1 MAVQAGAAVV
11 LLAAAVLALRP
22 PAANVADTVSN
33 TTLTVDESAKVDLA
47 RPFVDTPADS
57 WAEGETGIVPPAA
70 VAIGRYSAD
79 QVATVMGAVRRL
91 IATSRLN
98 RYVIET
104 HDAEPVL
111 ALLAPHQAEEM
122 RTQRANNEAGNWRL
136 SVRIARGYELLP
148 VTPRATGTMAVL
160 VNAKGELVIRTNYLV
175 AYAFDAPDP
184 SSLDGPL
191 DIVAVDRWEA
201 DYIWVDDE
209 RYDAGSQGIYYGD
222 FRGFQYSVNCALP
235 SGIIAPAYSDPT
247 TVRPHG
253 PNAPPESYFD
263 PNAPMQTVGGC

>member
-1 MAVQAGAAVV
+1 MIAVQAGAAVV

-33 TTLTVDESAKVDLA
+33 TTLTVDEVAKVDLTK
-47 RPFVDTPADS
+47 PFVDTPADS
-57 WAEGETGIVPPAA
+57 WAEGEAGIVVPGA
-70 VAIGRYSAD
+70 VAIGRYSAE
-79 QVATVMGAVRRL
+79 QVATVMGTVRQL
-91 IATSRLN
+91 IVTSRLN

-122 RTQRANNEAGNWRL
+122 RTQRANNDVGNWRL

-148 VTPRATGTMAVL
+148 VTPRVTGTMAVL
-160 VNAKGELVIRTNYLV
+160 VDN
-175 AYAFDAPDP
+175 
-184 SSLDGPL
+184 
-191 DIVAVDRWEA
+191 
-201 DYIWVDDE
+201 E

-222 FRGFQYSVNCALP
+222 IRGFQYSVNCALP
-235 SGIIAPAYSDPT
+235 SGIIVPSYSDPT

-253 PNAPPESYFD
+253 PTAPPESYFD
-263 PNAPMQTVGGC
+263 PNAPMQTAGGC